1 MSALPICIYCK
12 KSFAS
17 QRELDLHEEREQC
30 TLKFSVN
37 FLQGNQ
43 PDQAPE
49 ENNLP
54 SDAEVADPIGADDI
68 DSPMAIDLPITEE
81 QEAETSDIFT
91 GKFDDQCDQLCSLI
105 HIW

>member
-17 QRELDLHEEREQC
+17 QRELNLHEEREQC
-30 TLKFSVN
+30 TLQFSVS

-43 PDQAPE
+43 PDQTPE
-49 ENNLP
+49 ANNLP
-54 SDAEVADPIGADDI
+54 SDAELADPIGADSI

-81 QEAETSDIFT
+81 QEAKTSDIFT
-91 GKFDDQCDQLCSLI
+91 GKFDDQC
-105 HIW
+105 H